1 MKKFAPI
8 AAIALFAM
16 AFTSCKK
23 DYTCSCTLAGNT
35 PYSYTLT
42 KAKKSDAKTWCDTWN
57 TTVKAGG
64 GTGCTL
70 K

>member
-8 AAIALFAM
+8 IAIALFAM

-42 KAKKSDAKTWCDTWN
+42 KAKN
-57 TTVKAGG
+57 QMLRLGVIH
-64 GTGCTL
+64 GTQL
-70 K
+70 